1 MTNKAKE
8 YLASAIKNQESGDYK
23 KAVIL
28 AEKSLEIKDDPLAKN
43 ILATCYQQL
52 GDYTKAEKIF
62 VKAIT
67 DNHHFLETYLN
78 LALIHFSYNQ
88 PDKAFEYLMQ
98 PFIKDKKITFNKNT
112 NIWVKS
118 LPYINIS
125 LNLIATKFK
134 TLNKIHL
141 DVLKFSLSDPDV
153 RTKDLRPALSFYS
166 DAILNDINNNISLT
180 KDEKLKSVSEN
191 SLISSYLINEV
202 NTGMITEN
210 FLLARRTLIS
220 GYIANNK
227 INEKYKIYIQKILKI
242 IVMQCLNNQYIWVI
256 PKRDQ
261 KNIKIIEE
269 RVLKNIVQEKK
280 FDVLDLLILIS
291 YEEISSYKRIYEFL
305 KIQPKTRYP
314 ELKDIIKREILDR
327 EEEKSISNDI
337 KSLSSIKD
345 NISKKVKNQ
354 YEENPYP
361 RWIGLT
367 NIQSNKDLRTGESYN
382 NYLKVITNNLPVK
395 GKELKVKRPKILI
408 AGCGTGRQ
416 PISIAVA
423 DKNVIIDAFDI
434 SLASLSYGV
443 RMAKK
448 LGINNINWFQADIL
462 DLKKLDK
469 KYDMIECVGVLH
481 HMEDPKKGFSELKK
495 KLKPFGLMKLGLYAK
510 HFRDGRFKDFRN
522 IAKKENYGTDLNSI
536 RRFRDHIK
544 NSNNE
549 LSNII
554 KGIYDFNSS
563 SNFRDLLMHAH
574 ESSYTIPKLIKTFE
588 IGKNFNFLGFEFP
601 REHYNRIINEYSKA
615 YPKDTLRNNL
625 ENWDKFE
632 EKNPDLFAMMYQFYL
647 QKKQ

>member
-1 MTNKAKE
+1 
-8 YLASAIKNQESGDYK
+8 
-23 KAVIL
+23 
-28 AEKSLEIKDDPLAKN
+28 
-43 ILATCYQQL
+43 
-52 GDYTKAEKIF
+52 
-62 VKAIT
+62 
-67 DNHHFLETYLN
+67 
-78 LALIHFSYNQ
+78 
-88 PDKAFEYLMQ
+88 
-98 PFIKDKKITFNKNT
+98 
-112 NIWVKS
+112 
-118 LPYINIS
+118 
-125 LNLIATKFK
+125 
-134 TLNKIHL
+134 
-141 DVLKFSLSDPDV
+141 
-153 RTKDLRPALSFYS
+153 
-166 DAILNDINNNISLT
+166 
-180 KDEKLKSVSEN
+180 
-191 SLISSYLINEV
+191 
-202 NTGMITEN
+202 
-210 FLLARRTLIS
+210 
-220 GYIANNK
+220 
-227 INEKYKIYIQKILKI
+227 
-242 IVMQCLNNQYIWVI
+242 MQCLNNQYIWVI

-280 FDVLDLLILIS
+280 FDVLDLLMLIS

-327 EEEKSISNDI
+327 EEEKSISNNI

-522 IAKKENYGTDLNSI
+522 IAKKENYSTDLNSI

-544 NSNNE
+544 NSNSE

-574 ESSYTIPKLIKTFE
+574 ESSYTIPNLIKTFE
-588 IGKNFNFLGFEFP
+588 IGKNFKFLGFEFP